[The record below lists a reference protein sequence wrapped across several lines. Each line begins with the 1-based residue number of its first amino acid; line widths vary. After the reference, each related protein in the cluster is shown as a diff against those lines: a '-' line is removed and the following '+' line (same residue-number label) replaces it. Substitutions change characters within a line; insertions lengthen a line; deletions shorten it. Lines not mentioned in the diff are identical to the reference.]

1 MPTEMIKDDPFGYLR
16 CLLYASGT
24 VVRRMI
30 ADRDLVHDEYG
41 QLFDPDNL
49 DRLTAA
55 DFKGF
60 LLYENNRHWWGIHR
74 HQKSLTADMFR
85 LRRALGVLLDESH
98 ELVPRLDWIMP
109 RSGPKPVPGLG
120 PAVITPI
127 LHVVYPYTYG
137 VWNSI
142 AQGAM
147 TRLGLWPTFEPG
159 WGFGEQYQT
168 VNETIFHTAQQVGVD
183 LWTIDA
189 LWWKVEKEH
198 EPTRHQFEGGTGG
211 SVSGSFSSRRSH
223 AMETF
228 VCESCFRSKP
238 TSLRTP
244 DRPQSCADC
253 SGD

>member
-16 CLLYASGT
+16 YLLYAAGT
-24 VVRRMI
+24 VVRQMI
-30 ADRDLVHDEYG
+30 ADRDMVYDKYG

-49 DRLTAA
+49 DRLTAE

-74 HQKSLTADMFR
+74 HQKSLTADMPR
-85 LRRALGVLLDESH
+85 LREALTVLLDESRP
-98 ELVPRLDWIMP
+98 LVGRLNWIMP

-127 LHVVYPYTYG
+127 LQVVYPYTYG

-142 AQGAM
+142 AEGAM
-147 TRLGLWPTFEPG
+147 TRLGLWPTFQPG
-159 WGFGEQYQT
+159 SGFGEQYVA
-168 VNETIFHTAQQVGVD
+168 VNGVNLEAARRLDVD
-183 LWTIDA
+183 LWTIDS

-198 EPTRHQFEGGTGG
+198 EPTRHQFEGGGG
-211 SVSGSFSSRRSH
+211 ATSLESTTRRLH
-223 AMETF
+223 AVETF

-238 TSLRTP
+238 ATLRSPRRP
-244 DRPQSCADC
+244 DLCTDC
-253 SGD
+253 LGD